1 MDLPIE
7 YYRVK
12 MVERIRL
19 PSREERYQN
28 IVSAGWNV
36 FRLKSRDVFIDLLT
50 DSGTGS
56 MSKEQWAALMMGDES
71 YAGADSWYRFKE
83 AVKDVL
89 GFDYVLPV
97 HQGRAAERILYTTL
111 LDLKKP
117 ADTVPANTHFDTGKA
132 VIEYYGA
139 EPLDLPI
146 AHALDYKS
154 GYPFKGDIDLA
165 RLEEVLATGKVAFV
179 LLVLTNNT
187 MGGHPVSPENM
198 RETRKLA
205 EDYGVPLVLDISRFA
220 ENAFLIKERHPN
232 YRDKS
237 ILEIVKE
244 TMSHADHVIMSAK
257 KDGLA
262 NIGGFIATRSE
273 DLYNRLTAR
282 VVLEEGFITYGGLA
296 GRDLDAIAAGLREV
310 VDEDYLRSRVSQV
323 AYLHERL
330 LEEGVPAVS
339 PPGGHAVYI
348 DALEMLPYIKREN
361 FPADALAAHLYLES
375 GVRGVGLGALAFAR
389 ETDSGIVYPENEF
402 LRLAVPRRVYTVSHL
417 EYVAESLGKIARE
430 SEKIKGLR
438 IVWEPPIK
446 GIRHFLARLEPAP

>member
-7 YYRVK
+7 YYRIK

-28 IVSAGWNV
+28 IVNAGWNV
-36 FRLKSRDVFIDLLT
+36 FRLRSRDVFIDLLT

-83 AVKDVL
+83 SVKDVL

-139 EPLDLPI
+139 KPLDLPVPQ
-146 AHALDYKS
+146 ALDYKS
-154 GYPFKGDIDLA
+154 EHPFKGDIDLA
-165 RLEEVLATGKVAFV
+165 RLEEILGTGRVAFV

-187 MGGHPVSPENM
+187 MGGHPVSPENI
-198 RETRKLA
+198 RETKKLA

-237 ILEIVKE
+237 IPEIVKE

-323 AYLHERL
+323 AYLHKRL
-330 LEEGVPAVS
+330 LEEGVPVVS

-348 DALEMLPYIKREN
+348 DALEMLPHIKREN

-430 SEKIKGLR
+430 PEKVKGLR

-446 GIRHFLARLEPAP
+446 GIRHFLARLEPVS